1 MPSNT
6 ISFVDQRIFV
16 HFLVSL
22 GGCSCSRS
30 GAPVVALTGRHC
42 AFYLSASCGAEEAYL
57 STVFTVSFERAREVV
72 MSCVGHVENT
82 VPSINPH
89 ISSLSLCN
97 IDGPWL
103 QERPL
108 CNADDEV
115 VT

>member
-57 STVFTVSFERAREVV
+57 STVFTVSFECAREVV
-72 MSCVGHVENT
+72 MSCVGQVENV
-82 VPSINPH
+82 VPSINLH
-89 ISSLSLCN
+89 ISSLLM
-97 IDGPWL
+97 
-103 QERPL
+103 
-108 CNADDEV
+108 
-115 VT
+115 